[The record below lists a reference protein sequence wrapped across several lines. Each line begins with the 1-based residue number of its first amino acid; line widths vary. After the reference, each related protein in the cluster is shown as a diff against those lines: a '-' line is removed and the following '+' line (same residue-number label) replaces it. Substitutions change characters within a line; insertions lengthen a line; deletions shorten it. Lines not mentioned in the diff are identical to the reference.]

1 MTTGNLRSLVTA
13 TYEWLSGY
21 DRSQRT
27 VAARLALIVLSFTA
41 GAALGAWASR
51 PDVLG
56 THATVLVVAILLVV
70 LVSIETH
77 TRRTR
82 RGTVAAVAM
91 PSARELVP
99 VGD

>member
-1 MTTGNLRSLVTA
+1 
-13 TYEWLSGY
+13 
-21 DRSQRT
+21 
-27 VAARLALIVLSFTA
+27 
-41 GAALGAWASR
+41 
-51 PDVLG
+51 
-56 THATVLVVAILLVV
+56 VVAILLVV